1 MHKLLAEQIS
11 RYLGPLHELP
21 EEVRFLL
28 KDVDRIYR
36 QAELLGLD
44 VEKMAAAGPPHDK
57 DRPAGSQGAEE
68 PEVGSHAQTFR
79 SLSHPHEALLGLI
92 SPVETACALVE
103 QFIDTFDL
111 PGGAVTITDFSTG
124 EMIRKCMWGPDDGKN
139 LNEDRYI
146 MPAEIHARLRAGKL
160 MLTNGNAPPHPEA
173 VGIGGSSAAYGSIMR
188 VPVVVRDHL
197 VAVLDLF
204 SVEENA
210 FDIEAMQAAQDASNH
225 VAVAVQQAALLAEV
239 TRLSETLEVRI
250 QERTAE
256 LQKQAEDIS
265 MLNDMGELL
274 QSCSNV
280 EEAYDV
286 VQEHLPRIFPKM
298 AGALAMVTKKDETF
312 SFIRSWGLDID
323 PNLEY
328 RIEDC
333 WGLRRGQPHMVETN
347 QGGLLCHHVEGAKDM
362 FSERTLLC
370 IPLGAHSGSEGFL
383 HLRRETS
390 LEERKL
396 RGEEGISLAT
406 QQLALTVGE
415 QVGLAL
421 ANLALQE
428 SLRIQAIRDPITG
441 LFNRRYMEES
451 LVREIQRSI
460 RNGSNLGVIMLD
472 IDHFK
477 VFNDRFGH
485 AVGDALLRELG
496 TFLQERVRKEDIACK
511 YGGEEFVL
519 IMPNADLSI
528 TADRAELIR
537 REVKDVHVE
546 EDGKTFDNITL
557 SLGVSVFPMHG
568 RDGDAVL
575 KVADTALY
583 QAKAKGRDQ
592 VVVGTSG
599 KKNSGKDRRN

>member
-1 MHKLLAEQIS
+1 
-11 RYLGPLHELP
+11 
-21 EEVRFLL
+21 
-28 KDVDRIYR
+28 
-36 QAELLGLD
+36 
-44 VEKMAAAGPPHDK
+44 
-57 DRPAGSQGAEE
+57 
-68 PEVGSHAQTFR
+68 
-79 SLSHPHEALLGLI
+79 
-92 SPVETACALVE
+92 
-103 QFIDTFDL
+103 
-111 PGGAVTITDFSTG
+111 
-124 EMIRKCMWGPDDGKN
+124 
-139 LNEDRYI
+139 
-146 MPAEIHARLRAGKL
+146 
-160 MLTNGNAPPHPEA
+160 
-173 VGIGGSSAAYGSIMR
+173 
-188 VPVVVRDHL
+188 
-197 VAVLDLF
+197 
-204 SVEENA
+204 
-210 FDIEAMQAAQDASNH
+210 
-225 VAVAVQQAALLAEV
+225 
-239 TRLSETLEVRI
+239 
-250 QERTAE
+250 
-256 LQKQAEDIS
+256 
-265 MLNDMGELL
+265 
-274 QSCSNV
+274 
-280 EEAYDV
+280 
-286 VQEHLPRIFPKM
+286 
-298 AGALAMVTKKDETF
+298 GALAMVTKKDETF

-323 PNLEY
+323 PSQEY